1 MAYETTFTLNG
12 KQYTFETGEG
22 LTSDHITKLKDYL
35 LRDPENVNKFVDDN
49 GKPVLSGNWSGF
61 TRVGKIRYDFFYA
74 NKRFEVENKNGHRF
88 IISAAK

>member
-35 LRDPENVNKFVDDN
+35 LRDPENVNKFVDD
-49 GKPVLSGNWSGF
+49 KWF
-61 TRVGKIRYDFFYA
+61 KKF
-74 NKRFEVENKNGHRF
+74 K
-88 IISAAK
+88 AA